1 MAKRRGLGATYVK
14 SAYGD
19 IHTTETELVIDNEER
34 LHRQRKAIEKNLA
47 THLCRGNFSVQKAKK
62 GFSHVTTEANRLYK
76 REYGSALPI
85 SDRREAERDM
95 VAHFVKGV
103 RYLRKT
109 GKDAYGFDA
118 ATVAVLQRCK
128 AKKP

>member
-1 MAKRRGLGATYVK
+1 MATRRGLGSTYVK
-14 SAYGD
+14 NSYGD
-19 IHTTETELVIDNEER
+19 TQTTETELVIDNEQR

-47 THLCRGNFSVQKAKK
+47 KHLCRGNFSVQKAKK

-76 REYGSALPI
+76 KEYGSALPLA
-85 SDRREAERDM
+85 DRREAERDM
-95 VAHFVKGV
+95 VAQFVKGV
-103 RYLRKT
+103 RYLRRT

-118 ATVAVLQRCK
+118 ETVAVLQKCK